1 MTTVTIKLPDRQAKL
16 LKQVDLNELFQQFVA
31 DFLENRENIKLS
43 KEISNSKK
51 ITRLSKNL
59 ERCL

>member
-16 LKQVDLNELFQQFVA
+16 LKQVDLNELFQKFVA

>member
-31 DFLENRENIKLS
+31 DFLENREDIKLS
-43 KEISNSKK
+43 EDISGSKK
-51 ITRLSKNL
+51 ITKLNKDL